1 MVSLLFH
8 KKVSN
13 RLNCYIGRCHQSCT
27 SNTCWGPKPSD
38 CQQLNKV
45 ICADQCDYRC
55 FGPEVYECCRSECLA
70 GCGGSSET
78 ECWVTKAL
86 HITAFII
93 YHYQSRI
100 YYRK

>member
-55 FGPEVYECCRSECLA
+55 FGPEVYEWMLGRLR
-70 GCGGSSET
+70 
-78 ECWVTKAL
+78 W
-86 HITAFII
+86 FIRNRMLGNQGFAYYSF
-93 YHYQSRI
+93 YHLSLSV
-100 YYRK
+100 KNLL